1 MKLRNLLFLSAL
13 AIAGMGCSNDPID
26 GETPVRG
33 AANELQLVI
42 GGNGEG
48 VDYTK
53 AIASESENKID
64 NLDVYLFASDAEGG
78 TYRYMEKWQ
87 SGAANDKDAKT
98 FVLQPSG
105 SEWNASIFPADI
117 AGYPYLKL
125 LLVANREN
133 NLYQENGADPLATLK
148 PFTDAAGFDAATTE
162 AAFLQSYTKAL
173 ETESV
178 LTPSLLMS
186 GSNKTKI
193 LGTVSKVKIEL
204 KRAVAR
210 FDIDNTA
217 RTSNLTIESIAL
229 KQGRKTAPLWPEGTL
244 TLVADDNLGTS
255 DFLMEYKQVAYT
267 DLPNANQGVT
277 ESAIYVYP
285 TLATDKA
292 ELIIKGKYY
301 NPATNTKMEA
311 TYNVPLQKTNEAGT
325 AEQIAINRN
334 SRYKLRIIDVTTTTM
349 AATFEIEDWTSGGG
363 ISIKPEN
370 SAPYYTLETLFG
382 TTPDSDKPGGPYP
395 IFAPATGFRV
405 SEDKTFDIVMA
416 ATGRTS
422 VEKSLAEPLTKAAAM
437 GDPDWLT
444 IAPSQNEDYVVK
456 DGITYTTFHITTDAD
471 MTEAHPV
478 SLRFTNEAASLD
490 PDLQPVLTFYSW
502 RSNVPPYL
510 YETTG
515 HSAGNSID
523 CTDKAAATATMTK
536 ANGSMIKIKV
546 SDFEGCAFDTPA
558 GFSIEKVGHENMYS
572 IYEVKIIDTEQVEG
586 SPVTITWQD
595 ADKNLT
601 GSTLTITVNE

>member
-87 SGAANDKDAKT
+87 SGAANDKNTKT

-117 AGYPYLKL
+117 AGYPFLKL
-125 LLVANREN
+125 LIVANREDD
-133 NLYQENGADPLATLK
+133 LYHEDGVATLI
-148 PFTDAAGFDAATTE
+148 PLTSFSE
-162 AAFLQSYTKAL
+162 AADFERATREATFLQSYTKAL
-173 ETESV
+173 EAESV
-178 LTPSLLMS
+178 LTPSLLMT
-186 GSNKTKI
+186 GSNKTQI

-244 TLVADDNLGTS
+244 TLVADGNLGTS
-255 DFLMEYKQVAYT
+255 DLLMEYKQVAYT

-311 TYNVPLQKTNEAGT
+311 TYNVPLQKTDDAGNV
-325 AEQIAINRN
+325 AAIAINRN

-382 TTPDSDKPGGPYP
+382 NTPDSDKPGGP
-395 IFAPATGFRV
+395 FSSATAFRV
-405 SEDKTFDIVMA
+405 LEDKTFDIVMA

-437 GDPDWLT
+437 GDPNWLT

-490 PDLQPVLTFYSW
+490 PDLQPVLTFSSW
-502 RSNVPPYL
+502 RSDVPPYL
-510 YETTG
+510 YETNG
-515 HSAGNSID
+515 HSDGNSID

-546 SDFEGCAFDTPA
+546 SDFNGCAFNTPA

-586 SPVTITWQD
+586 SPIKITWQD
-595 ADKNLT
+595 ADKALP

>member
-64 NLDVYLFASDAEGG
+64 NLDVYLFASNAEDG
-78 TYRYMEKWQ
+78 TYHYMEKWQ
-87 SGAANDKDAKT
+87 SGIENKKDAKT

-117 AGYPYLKL
+117 AGYPFLKL

-133 NLYQENGADPLATLK
+133 NLYQENGADPLATLI

-162 AAFLQSYTKAL
+162 ADFLQSYTKAL
-173 ETESV
+173 VADQV
-178 LTPSLLMS
+178 LTPSLLMT

-244 TLVADDNLGTS
+244 TLVEDGDLGTS
-255 DFLMEYKQVAYT
+255 DLLMEYKQVAYT
-267 DLPNANQGVT
+267 DLLNANQGVT

-311 TYNVPLQKTNEAGT
+311 TYNVPLQKTDDAGNV
-325 AEQIAINRN
+325 AAIAINRN

-382 TTPDSDKPGGPYP
+382 TTPDDDKPGGP
-395 IFAPATGFRV
+395 FSSATAFRV
-405 SEDKTFDIVMA
+405 LEDKTFDIVMA

-422 VEKSLAEPLTKAAAM
+422 VEKSLAEPLTKAAAT

-490 PDLQPVLTFYSW
+490 PDLQPVLTFSSW
-502 RSNVPPYL
+502 RSDVPPYL

-515 HSAGNSID
+515 HSDGNSID

-546 SDFEGCAFDTPA
+546 SDFDGCAFNTPA

-572 IYEVKIIDTEQVEG
+572 IYEVKITDTAQVEG

-595 ADKNLT
+595 ADETLT

>member
-87 SGAANDKDAKT
+87 SGIENKKDAKT

-117 AGYPYLKL
+117 AGYPFLKL
-125 LLVANREN
+125 LLVANREG
-133 NLYQENGADPLATLK
+133 NLYQEDGANPLATLI
-148 PFTDAAGFDAATTE
+148 PFTNNTDFAAATTE
-162 AAFLQSYTKAL
+162 AAFRQSYTKAL
-173 ETESV
+173 EAESV
-178 LTPSLLMS
+178 LTPSLLMT

-244 TLVADDNLGTS
+244 TLVEDGNLGTS

-311 TYNVPLQKTNEAGT
+311 TYNVPLQKTNDAGT

-382 TTPDSDKPGGPYP
+382 NTPDDDKPTKFDPKNGLE
-395 IFAPATGFRV
+395 TCFRIGE
-405 SEDKTFDIVMA
+405 SKTFDIVMA

-422 VEKSLAEPLTKAAAM
+422 VEKLLADPLTKAATM
-437 GDPDWLT
+437 GDPGWLT
-444 IAPSQNEDYVVK
+444 IAELKEENYVVT

-478 SLRFTNEAASLD
+478 SLRFTNDAASLD
-490 PDLQPVLTFYSW
+490 PALQPVLTFYSGKTD
-502 RSNVPPYL
+502 VPPYL
-510 YETTG
+510 YTTEG
-515 HSAGNSID
+515 HSKDNTIS

-546 SDFEGCAFDTPA
+546 SDFDGCAFDTPA

-572 IYEVKIIDTEQVEG
+572 IYEIKITDTEQVGG
-586 SPVTITWQD
+586 SPIKITWQD
-595 ADKNLT
+595 ADETLT

>member
-13 AIAGMGCSNDPID
+13 AIAGMGCSNDPIE

-64 NLDVYLFASDAEGG
+64 NLDVYLFASNAEDG

-87 SGAANDKDAKT
+87 SGAANDKNTKT

-117 AGYPYLKL
+117 AGYPFLKL
-125 LLVANREN
+125 LLVANRED
-133 NLYQENGADPLATLK
+133 NLYQENGAAPFATLK

-173 ETESV
+173 EAESV
-178 LTPSLLMS
+178 LTPSLLMT

-193 LGTVSKVKIEL
+193 LGAVSKVKIEL

-244 TLVADDNLGTS
+244 TLVEDGNLGTS
-255 DFLMEYKQVAYT
+255 DLLMEYKQVAYT

-311 TYNVPLQKTNEAGT
+311 TYNVPLQKTDDAGNV
-325 AEQIAINRN
+325 AAIAINRN

-382 TTPDSDKPGGPYP
+382 TTPDDNKPGGP
-395 IFAPATGFRV
+395 FSSATAFRV
-405 SEDKTFDIVMA
+405 LEDKTFDIVMA

-437 GDPDWLT
+437 GDPNWLT

-490 PDLQPVLTFYSW
+490 PDLQPVLTFSSW
-502 RSNVPPYL
+502 RSEPPFL
-510 YETTG
+510 YETNG
-515 HSAGNSID
+515 HSDGNSID

-546 SDFEGCAFDTPA
+546 SDFNGCAFNTPA

-572 IYEVKIIDTEQVEG
+572 IYEVKIIDTEQVGG
-586 SPVTITWQD
+586 SPIKITWQD
-595 ADKNLT
+595 ADKVLS